1 MGHDHHHD
9 HHHHSHSNIKT
20 AFFLNFGFTIIELIG
35 GVLTNSMAIISDAI
49 HDLGDS
55 LSLGTAWFLQNK
67 SEQKSNQTFTFGYR
81 RFSLLGALIN
91 SLVLVAGSLFILSE
105 AVPRLWN
112 PEPAHAGGML
122 LLSLLGMAVNGAAVL
137 RMKSGASMNEKVV
150 SWHLLEDVLGWAAV
164 FVVSVIMMF
173 WDAAILDPLLSVLI
187 TLYILMNVLKNL
199 KKTLFLFLDG
209 VPEEMDTEQIEQSIR
224 SIPDVEDT
232 HHTHIWSLDGEQH
245 VLSTHVVLNEDISK
259 ADMMKV
265 KASIKEALEAYPL
278 EHITIETECTTDDC
292 SLTTLHH

>member
-9 HHHHSHSNIKT
+9 HHHHSPSNIKT

-55 LSLGTAWFLQNK
+55 LSLGTSWFLQNK

-105 AVPRLWN
+105 AVPRLLN

-137 RMKSGASMNEKVV
+137 KMKSGASMNEKVV
-150 SWHLLEDVLGWAAV
+150 SWHLLEDVLGWVAV
-164 FVVSVIMMF
+164 FVVSVVMMF

-199 KKTLFLFLDG
+199 KKTLFLFLDA

-224 SIPDVEDT
+224 SISGVEDT

-259 ADMMKV
+259 ADMMQV
-265 KASIKEALEAYPL
+265 KASIKEALGAYPL

-292 SLTTLHH
+292 SLTTVHH

>member
-1 MGHDHHHD
+1 MGHDHHHHD
-9 HHHHSHSNIKT
+9 HSHSNIKT

-35 GVLTNSMAIISDAI
+35 GILTNSMAIISDAI

-105 AVPRLWN
+105 AVPRLLN
-112 PEPAHAGGML
+112 PESAHAGGML
-122 LLSLLGMAVNGAAVL
+122 LLSLLGIAVNGAAVL
-137 RMKSGASMNEKVV
+137 RMKSGQSMNEKVV
-150 SWHLLEDVLGWAAV
+150 SWHLLEDVMGWAAV
-164 FVVSVIMMF
+164 FVVSVVMMF

-187 TLYILMNVLKNL
+187 TLYILVNVLKNL
-199 KKTLFLFLDG
+199 KKTLFLFLDA
-209 VPEEMDTEQIEQSIR
+209 VPEEMDAGQIEKSIR
-224 SIPDVEDT
+224 RIPDVEDT

-245 VLSTHVVLNEDISK
+245 VLSTHVVLNEDVTK
-259 ADMMKV
+259 ADMMRV
-265 KASIKEALEAYPL
+265 KASIKEALETYSL
-278 EHITIETECTTDDC
+278 EHITIETECTSDDC
-292 SLTTLHH
+292 SLTTAHH